1 MTLTDAV
8 VKKTIRSLLKGEDY
22 RSTIVDLIDA
32 AFLDSVIAFF
42 KKLVNAKFAG
52 ESITPDWY
60 LDEFLNE
67 KHGPKDFALHAGLNM
82 KTIQNMH
89 NTGKREVVIDASSKH
104 YAALHE
110 SIRML
115 TESEENLGV
124 TLTLKFNDV
133 SVDLNFN
140 ETLIVVNSLAVRRA
154 SLRGGS
160 WSTAG
165 KRVEKPLMRVLCGLY
180 GVPKE
185 NYKTKL
191 GTAKQKKAKGFAR
204 EVDFAL
210 VDGEIIH
217 KCEVKLMGKGNP
229 EGADAIYA
237 RGSRVFIADKL
248 SDTNKSQLD
257 SAKVEW
263 VELRARNGFRR
274 FETVL
279 RNLSIPHERLD
290 AAGLD
295 VNIEAIFDRIFAVGD

>member
-8 VKKTIRSLLKGEDY
+8 IKKTIRSLLKGEDY

-67 KHGPKDFALHAGLNM
+67 KHVSKDFAVHAGLNM
-82 KTIQNMH
+82 KTIRNMH

-115 TESEENLGV
+115 TELEENLGV

-204 EVDFAL
+204 EVDFGL
-210 VDGEIIH
+210 VDGKIIH
-217 KCEVKLMGKGNP
+217 RCEVKLMGAGNP
-229 EGADAIYA
+229 ESADSIFA
-237 RGSRVFIADKL
+237 RGTKAFIADKL
-248 SDTNKSQLD
+248 SENNKAQLD
-257 SAKVEW
+257 SANVEW
-263 VELRARNGFRR
+263 VQLREPNGFQR
-274 FETVL
+274 FEKVL
-279 RNLSIPHERLD
+279 SNLGIPHHKLD
-290 AAGLD
+290 VAGLD
-295 VNIEAIFDRIFAVGD
+295 ANIEKILEKIFSGKH